1 MSALRTAVPPADPR
15 LLAIVEAARLCEVEF
30 CDWCIESPPG
40 EQLVFGHIQV
50 ADRRGVTRVLDA
62 LLDLDARLDLD
73 IGPSTADTRGRW
85 SVWVRAQRGPAPTTD
100 PR

>member
-1 MSALRTAVPPADPR
+1 MSAPRNAVPPTDPR
-15 LLAIVEAARLCEVEF
+15 LLAIVEATRLCEVEF

-40 EQLVFGHIQV
+40 EQMVFGHIQV

-73 IGPSTADTRGRW
+73 IGPSTADTGGRW
-85 SVWVRAQRGPAPTTD
+85 SVWVRAHRAPVASLD
-100 PR
+100 P